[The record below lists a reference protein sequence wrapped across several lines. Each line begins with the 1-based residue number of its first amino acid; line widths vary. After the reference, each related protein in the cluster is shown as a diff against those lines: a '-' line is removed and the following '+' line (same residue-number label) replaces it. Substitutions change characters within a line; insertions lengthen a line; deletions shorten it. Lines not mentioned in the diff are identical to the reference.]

1 MPKSNSTSSSTT
13 KKSASNIEDE
23 WMNFISND
31 CDENDMDDDLPD
43 DLEDMNEIIKKS
55 GETLS
60 ANLNFEFNNETP
72 KANEI
77 YIFLDKE
84 TEFLTDYFQR
94 SQIIYALIKNREKR
108 SKK

>member
-1 MPKSNSTSSSTT
+1 MFFS
-13 KKSASNIEDE
+13 
-23 WMNFISND
+23 
-31 CDENDMDDDLPD
+31 
-43 DLEDMNEIIKKS
+43 
-55 GETLS
+55 
-60 ANLNFEFNNETP
+60 

-94 SQIIYALIKNREKR
+94 SQIIYALIKNREKLKCKLQSKANK